1 MLSKLTGK
9 IQGGLYGKALVIWKN
24 MKSDGEIQDKGSVG
38 MGNLI
43 VWAELF

>member
-1 MLSKLTGK
+1 
-9 IQGGLYGKALVIWKN
+9 

-43 VWAELF
+43 VSRTFLIWWDQKV